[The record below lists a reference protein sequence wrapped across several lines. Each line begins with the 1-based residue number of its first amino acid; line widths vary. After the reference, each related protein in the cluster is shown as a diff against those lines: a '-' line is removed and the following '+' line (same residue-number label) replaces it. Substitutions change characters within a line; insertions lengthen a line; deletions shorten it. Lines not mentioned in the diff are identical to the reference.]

1 MFVAIICILGALWLF
16 VLSVLFWFLN
26 KRQEQEAVLIANL
39 QKEIAELKPQI
50 LLLQE
55 NQQTLRA
62 NDDILA
68 KDLETFF
75 HEFKATEKKVKILR
89 QQRD

>member
-1 MFVAIICILGALWLF
+1 MLATIATICVALYLAGLT
-16 VLSVLFWFLN
+16 VLFFFLN
-26 KRQEQEAVLIANL
+26 KRQEKEAELIEQL
-39 QKEIAELKPQI
+39 TKTLDDLKPQI

-62 NDDILA
+62 NDEILA

-89 QQRD
+89 QQQS